1 MRILDR
7 VMSLN
12 LRPIASKMLLL
23 VLLAFTNVFVYY
35 IEQGKCFDVSIQQS
49 SLTHFSPLWSSVISP
64 ENIRKPRGFQMAS
77 GGIKVEHWEVD
88 GLTYVGFFC

>member
-23 VLLAFTNVFVYY
+23 VLLTFTNVFVYD

-49 SLTHFSPLWSSVISP
+49 S
-64 ENIRKPRGFQMAS
+64 
-77 GGIKVEHWEVD
+77 
-88 GLTYVGFFC
+88 